1 MRSTTMGV
9 LLAVIALAFAGAAYY
24 YWTSRGGEGPVTGVV
39 VDKIQRQAGTE
50 SGGRTLDQG
59 LRVLTGESFRQDVY
73 HFLIVRTAE
82 NTLVEMSVAQNLY
95 NQVEIGDTVQR
106 TSPDVPPVLVR
117 QATP

>member
-1 MRSTTMGV
+1 MRSSTTGV

-24 YWTSRGGEGPVTGVV
+24 YWFGGGEDGPVVGVV
-39 VDKIQRQAGTE
+39 VDKVQRQAGTE

-82 NTLVEMSVAQNLY
+82 NALVEMSVAQDIY

-106 TSPDVPPVLVR
+106 TSPDAAPTIVQ
-117 QATP
+117 QATR